1 MTKAVLLSHERTTEL
16 IILAKQGDEEAFE
29 LLVKHNVALVKSIVK
44 KYLNRGVEYDDLF
57 QIGCLGL
64 VKAVKNYDLSYEVR
78 FSTYAVPMIAGEIK
92 RFLRDDGM
100 IKVSRSLKELGI
112 KAMAVQERL
121 SKQHNRDIGIEEIAK
136 ELDCDV
142 FDITNALESMR
153 PHVSIYE
160 PVYDDA
166 ATPTLIADRLSV
178 DNNEEEAI
186 INRVFLK
193 EMLKS
198 LPPRDRQIIMLRYFS
213 SKTQSE
219 VARLLN
225 ISQVQV
231 SRLENKILRG
241 LREICTNQ
249 NETIDC

>member
-1 MTKAVLLSHERTTEL
+1 MSESSLLSHERTTEL
-16 IILAKQGDEEAFE
+16 IVSAKQGDEEAFE
-29 LLVKHNVALVKSIVK
+29 LLIKHNIALVKSIVK

-64 VKAVKNYDLSYEVR
+64 VKAVKNYDTAFDVR

-92 RFLRDDGM
+92 RYLRDDGM

-121 SKQHNRDIGIEEIAK
+121 SKQLNRDVGIEDIAK
-136 ELDCDV
+136 ALDCDV
-142 FDITNALESMR
+142 YDITNALESMR

-160 PVYDDA
+160 PVYDDSNNP
-166 ATPTLIADRLSV
+166 ATIADRLAS
-178 DNNEEEAI
+178 DSNEEEMI

-198 LPPRDRQIIMLRYFS
+198 LPARDRQIIMLRYFS
-213 SKTQSE
+213 NKTQAE

-231 SRLENKILRG
+231 SRLENKILKS
-241 LREICTNQ
+241 LRELCTKQ
-249 NETIDC
+249 ND